1 MGRLD
6 GIMTTVRNQRRSA
19 PLETREIS
27 TASGPLRVPTPAEIL
42 RIKAWLV
49 VDRNATIAARRGVA
63 RQRRRHGHA

>member
-49 VDRNATIAARRGVA
+49 VDRNATIAARGGGGA
-63 RQRRRHGHA
+63 